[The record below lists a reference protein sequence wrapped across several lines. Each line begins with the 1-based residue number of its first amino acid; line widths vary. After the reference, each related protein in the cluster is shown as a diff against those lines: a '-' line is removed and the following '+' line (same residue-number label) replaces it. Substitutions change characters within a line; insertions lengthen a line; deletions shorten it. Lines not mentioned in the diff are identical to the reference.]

1 MLGERIRTLRK
12 QQKMT
17 LEALAGNELTK
28 GMLSLIE
35 NNKAN
40 PSMESL
46 LYIASRLGVEV
57 SDLLEEISSQ
67 ELRAI
72 LEKAETL
79 YNEKKLNSCSN
90 GTGISNDKQI
100 IELITPYL
108 SKLAQGYESARLLD
122 IYSRSLF
129 YEKKEGWLLFA
140 DKAATLYEEMN
151 LTAQRVD
158 IGIFR
163 SKETFLEHKY
173 SESLTILLTERA
185 KIEASYSYLDPM
197 SRLDLDYHEAA
208 LHFAVGD
215 TKSATRVIENAI
227 DLSKESRIFYRIDDL
242 YRMAAA
248 HAMMEKN
255 IEKNE
260 YYSKKLKLYG
270 EFADDLNSILFY
282 HLMIIDSLIY
292 EKQEYEQAL
301 EKIDAFL
308 SDQTTIEIY
317 RPYLYLEKGKALY
330 YLENYLEALEWLEK
344 VSIPSVLHHPFD
356 LSLFCVKDS
365 YQALCQLELKNWT
378 QAAQFA
384 KTAIEHFETLP
395 DSPFKD
401 FAIETFHT
409 IQEKSNDPK
418 RAEK

>member
-28 GMLSLIE
+28 GMISLIE

-46 LYIASRLGVEV
+46 MYIAGRLGVEV

-67 ELRAI
+67 ELREI

-79 YNEKKLNSCSN
+79 HNEKKLNPADN
-90 GTGISNDKQI
+90 EKAIANNEQI
-100 IELITPYL
+100 IELITPYV
-108 SKLAQGYESARLLD
+108 SKLTQGYESARLLD

-129 YEKKEGWLLFA
+129 YEKKKGWQPFA

-151 LTAQRVD
+151 LIAQRVD

-163 SKETFLEHKY
+163 SRRKFFEHKY
-173 SESLTILLTERA
+173 SECLTILLSERA
-185 KIEASYSYLDPM
+185 EIEAKYNYLDPM
-197 SRLDLDYHEAA
+197 TRLDLDYHEAV

-215 TKSATRVIENAI
+215 TKSAIRVMENAI
-227 DLSKESRIFYRIDDL
+227 SLSKENRIFYRIDDL
-242 YRMAAA
+242 YRLAAA

-270 EFADDLNSILFY
+270 EFADDFNSILFY

-292 EKQEYEQAL
+292 EKKDYEQAL

-308 SDQTTIEIY
+308 SDRDITEIY
-317 RPYLYLEKGKALY
+317 KPYFYLGKGKALF
-330 YLENYLEALEWLEK
+330 YLGSYLEALDWLKK

-356 LSLFCVKDS
+356 LSLFYVKDS
-365 YQALCQLELKNWT
+365 YQALCLLELKDWT
-378 QAAQFA
+378 QAYQLGKAA
-384 KTAIEHFETLP
+384 VENFEGFP
-395 DSPFKD
+395 HSPFKE
-401 FAIETFHT
+401 FAIETYRT
-409 IQEKSNDPK
+409 IQKKSNDPK
-418 RAEK
+418 RAE